1 MEKGLI
7 QKIQSIDGIEL
18 KLHEE
23 LTKLTTL
30 QLKSTGDLI
39 ICKEEDSLVELI
51 NLLKLHEQDFQ
62 IIGNGSNA
70 LLPQNLTTPLLK
82 LDFKFNKADL
92 DEIRCEYELPASTPL
107 NFLTSRAIKH
117 GFVGWNCFTGIPGS
131 LGGAIFM
138 NAGTSKGEISSIL
151 SSVKILRSNG
161 IVESMQ
167 VTPANFSYRKNHIL
181 NKGDVII
188 SAKIRHLGIDS
199 SVAGEIKS
207 YLKLRSD
214 SQPLWE
220 KTCGCTFK
228 NRKSEGTTCAAGQII
243 DILGLKGTEYKGLKV
258 STKHGNFIENTGG
271 ATKESYLELVDKINR
286 VVERE
291 NGYKFETEVTIFN

>member
-1 MEKGLI
+1 MEQGLI
-7 QKIQSIDGIEL
+7 QKIHSIDGLEL
-18 KLHEE
+18 KLQEE

-39 ICKEEDSLVELI
+39 ISKTEGSLVELMM
-51 NLLKLHEQDFQ
+51 LLKEHGQSFQ

-70 LLPQNLTTPLLK
+70 LLPERLSTPLIK
-82 LDFKFNKADL
+82 LDFKFDKSVL
-92 DEIRCEYELPASTPL
+92 DEIKPEYELPASTPL

-117 GFVGWNCFTGIPGS
+117 GFKGWNCFTGIPGS

-138 NAGTSKGEISSIL
+138 NAGTSKGEISSIV
-151 SSVKILRSNG
+151 SSVKILRVNG
-161 IVESMQ
+161 IVEEVF

-181 NKGDVII
+181 NKGDVIV
-188 SAKIRHLGIDS
+188 SAKIKHLGIDS
-199 SVAGEIKS
+199 SVADEIKS

-228 NRKSEGTTCAAGQII
+228 NRKAEGTTCAAGQVI

-258 STKHGNFIENTGG
+258 STKHGNFIENTGS
-271 ATKESYLELVDKINR
+271 ATKESYLELVEKINSA
-286 VVERE
+286 VEKE
-291 NGYKFETEVTIFN
+291 NGYRFETEVVIFN